1 MVTDIINEYREWN
14 RKPRVSNWERVVSDY
29 CFAHSMAMAHRGEV
43 YHAEGYLLNNWG
55 EAVAMC
61 GFNGNS
67 ADTIRYLLFEV
78 LDKSEQHRN
87 LILNSDILAVG
98 FYTWNYRAYLTIRGR

>member
-1 MVTDIINEYREWN
+1 MVIDIINEYREWN

-29 CFAHSMAMAHRGEV
+29 CFAHSMAMAREDRV
-43 YHAEGYLLNNWG
+43 YHAEEYLLNNWG

-61 GFNGNS
+61 CFTGNTQE
-67 ADTIRYLLFEV
+67 TIRFLLFEI
-78 LDKSEQHRN
+78 LDKSEPHRN

-98 FYTWNYRAYLTIRGR
+98 FYTWNYKAYLTIRGR